1 MMSERGRAGRGGE
14 GGGTHTPGGAQ
25 IARLEGGEGGG
36 AQAGRQTWERA
47 AYPETPS
54 QAKSVAPAASRMR
67 WVKEKKGKN

>member
-1 MMSERGRAGRGGE
+1 MMDERGRAGRGGE
-14 GGGTHTPGGAQ
+14 GGGTHT
-25 IARLEGGEGGG
+25 LGGEGGG

-67 WVKEKKGKN
+67 WVKEKKGKS